1 MTSSAS
7 MGKEKFWLLV
17 SLKLSGEATQEDTD
31 ELHALLREFPE
42 LNLQLETLDTVW
54 RQKQAGIYAN
64 TDDAYN
70 KHLQR
75 LSNHLSKPVLE
86 YELPLENE
94 TAEEKEKKPTG
105 LIRRL
110 YIIGGG
116 AVAASFILFF
126 VFTYRSMPGG
136 KIKHSAAENT
146 VTTKPGSKSKLQ
158 LPDGTQVWLNADS
171 KITYDENFLGET
183 REVQLTGEAYFD
195 VTKDKE
201 HPFIIHTQTID
212 LKVLGTAFNV
222 RSYANEKNTEASLI
236 HGSIE
241 ITVKNNPDKKIILKP
256 EEKLIIQNAL
266 SGEKSQM
273 VNKKPVKQDQPLM
286 VLDKIHFKE
295 KDSSATEIMWV
306 KNKLAFDKESLE
318 DIASKIERWY
328 DVKVLIKD
336 DKLRES
342 EYSGVFTDE
351 TLPEVMEALRLSG
364 NFKYSI
370 SKKEITIRP

>member
-1 MTSSAS
+1 

-17 SLKLSGEATQEDTD
+17 SLKLSGEATAEELD
-31 ELHALLREFPE
+31 ELHGLLRQFPE
-42 LNLQLETLDTVW
+42 LNLQLEMIDKLW
-54 RQKQAGIYAN
+54 QQKHAGIN
-64 TDDAYN
+64 TNTEDAFN

-75 LSNHLSKPVLE
+75 LSNHLSKPALE
-86 YELPLENE
+86 YEQALEESE
-94 TAEEKEKKPTG
+94 TDNNQLKKISSPFR
-105 LIRRL
+105 LYRRL
-110 YIIGGG
+110 YIAGA
-116 AVAASFILFF
+116 AVAASLIFF
-126 VFTYRSMPGG
+126 FLLNYKSKSPA
-136 KIKHSAAENT
+136 KLNHSIAENT
-146 VTTKPGSKSKLQ
+146 VSTKPGSKSKLQ
-158 LPDGTQVWLNADS
+158 LPDGTQVWLNGDS
-171 KITYDENFLGET
+171 KITYDENFLGDF

-195 VTKDKE
+195 VAKDKE

-256 EEKLIIQNAL
+256 DEKLIIQNAL
-266 SGEKSQM
+266 GQEKT
-273 VNKKPVKQDQPLM
+273 VPGKKIVKQDQPLM
-286 VLDKIHFKE
+286 VLDKIHFKD

-328 DVKVLIKD
+328 DVKVIITD
-336 DKLRES
+336 DRLKES

-351 TLPEVMEALRLSG
+351 TLPEVMEALQLTG
-364 NFKYSI
+364 NFKYAI
-370 SKKEITIRP
+370 NKKEIIIKP